1 MLLNTDELKTM
12 LRGIYEQALEVE
24 HKALEDGDAELAGVA
39 LQQQHKAMKLM
50 KQSGVWEASWE
61 EPTPL
66 EQRSGS
72 VHR

>member
-1 MLLNTDELKTM
+1 MTLNTDELKTM

-24 HKALEDGDAELAGVA
+24 NKARKDGDDQVAGVA
-39 LQQQHKAMKLM
+39 LRQQHKAMKLM

-66 EQRSGS
+66 AAAG
-72 VHR
+72 